1 MILEFVFIC
10 YLYDFLLIILN
21 TVIKNI
27 FVDCLLIEV
36 CYMIGFIAED
46 IYEIYPIAA
55 DYHYDESGDVV
66 IDGWNDKYIIPAM
79 LKLIQEQKKEIDLLK
94 KSVSNLSI

>member
-10 YLYDFLLIILN
+10 YLYHFLLIILN

-36 CYMIGFIAED
+36 CYPAIIA
-46 IYEIYPIAA
+46 
-55 DYHYDESGDVV
+55 V
-66 IDGWNDKYIIPAM
+66 
-79 LKLIQEQKKEIDLLK
+79 
-94 KSVSNLSI
+94 